1 MKLIISAGILV
12 LICLLYMLI
21 EWLYNKYKDDLNTI
35 DEHTVASRLDLTRRI
50 NDLERKVN
58 MNEQMINWLWE
69 QVGKAKQKGKEQGKK
84 KGEKK

>member
-21 EWLYNKYKDDLNTI
+21 EWLYNKYKDDLNMI

-69 QVGKAKQKGKEQGKK
+69 NVAEKKQKQEK
-84 KGEKK
+84 KGNKNDR

>member
-12 LICLLYMLI
+12 LVCLLYMLI

-69 QVGKAKQKGKEQGKK
+69 NVAEKKQKQEKKGKK
-84 KGEKK
+84 NDR